1 MNINKIDEKNDDFP
15 VSGSSESAQSL
26 KGAAYVASRLPFFP
40 EHPGVYRMLNGQ
52 GKILYVG
59 KAKSLRRRLE
69 NYAHPER
76 TCVRIQRMISEIEQI
91 EIIETKTEAEAF
103 LLENDLIKRL
113 KPYYNILLKDD
124 KTFPH
129 ILITTG
135 DEWPQMLKHRGA
147 RTKKGEYFGP
157 FASAQTVNETLAV
170 LQKAFLLRSCTDNV
184 FYHRTRPCLLHQIKR
199 CSAPCAGK
207 ISKEEYL
214 SLVGQ
219 VCDFMHHKSTRVQEG
234 LAAEMERAS
243 EAMRYEEAAVYRDRI
258 RALNQIQSQSGDL
271 DGIAD
276 CDIAAVFTDKGQSC
290 VQMFFYR
297 GGRSCGN
304 FVSFP
309 AQAEERTDGEILQAF
324 IGQFYM
330 THAAPNEIL
339 ISTSLPEREVV
350 AQALGDKAGHAVR
363 IADGVRGNRRRLVE
377 RAVMN
382 AKEALLRKRMEGA
395 SRADLLEQLREL
407 AGLKTPVR
415 RVETY
420 DNSHIQ
426 GAHAVGAMVVATPEG
441 FDRKSYRKF
450 NISWD
455 SFTPGDDFGMMREVL
470 TRRFKRGLEENN
482 LPDVILIDGG
492 AIQLKVALEVLKE
505 LNVPDV
511 VAIGVAKGEDRNA
524 GRETLHFADRP
535 PLNLE
540 FDNPLLHYIQRL
552 RDEAH
557 RFVIGTHRI
566 KRRNDT
572 LVSALDAI
580 GGIGAKRKKALLQHF
595 GSVKAIKAVSVE
607 EIAKVEGISPVLAQQ
622 IFDALK

>member
-1 MNINKIDEKNDDFP
+1 MINEKNNDFQL
-15 VSGSSESAQSL
+15 SESDESAQTL
-26 KGAAYVASRLPFFP
+26 KGAAYVAARLPFFP
-40 EHPGVYRMLNGQ
+40 ECPGVYRMLNGQ
-52 GKILYVG
+52 GKVLYVG
-59 KAKSLRRRLE
+59 KAKNLRRRLE

-76 TCVRIQRMISEIEQI
+76 TCMRIQRMISEIKRI

-103 LLENDLIKRL
+103 LLENDLIKKL

-129 ILITTG
+129 ILITTK
-135 DEWPQMLKHRGA
+135 DDWPQMLKHRGA

-214 SLVGQ
+214 SSVKQ
-219 VCDFMHHKSTRVQEG
+219 VCDFMRNKNTQVQEE
-234 LAAEMERAS
+234 LAAKMERAS
-243 EAMRYEEAAVYRDRI
+243 ETLCYEKAAVYRDRI
-258 RALNQIQSQSGDL
+258 RALNQIQSQSSDL

-304 FVSFP
+304 YASFLS
-309 AQAEERTDGEILQAF
+309 QTAEQTDGEILQAF

-330 THAAPNEIL
+330 THAVPNEIL
-339 ISTSLPEREVV
+339 VSVSLPEQDIV
-350 AQALGDKAGHAVR
+350 AQALSDKAEHTVR
-363 IADGVRGNRRRLVE
+363 IADNVRANRRRLVE

-395 SRADLLEQLREL
+395 SRADLLERLQEL

-441 FDRKSYRKF
+441 FEKKSYRKF

-482 LPDVILIDGG
+482 LPDIILIDGG
-492 AIQLKVALEVLKE
+492 AIQLKIALEVLKE

-511 VAIGVAKGEDRNA
+511 IAIGVAKGEDRNA
-524 GRETLHFADRP
+524 GKETLHFADKP

-557 RFVIGTHRI
+557 RFVISTHRI

-572 LVSALDAI
+572 LVSVLDSI
-580 GGIGAKRKKALLQHF
+580 GGIGAKRKKALLRHF
-595 GSVKAIKAVSVE
+595 GSVKAIKAVGAE
-607 EIAKVEGISPVLAQQ
+607 EIAKVEGISPTLARR

>member
-1 MNINKIDEKNDDFP
+1 MIAEKSVTFKP
-15 VSGSSESAQSL
+15 VESGESAQNLTGS
-26 KGAAYVASRLPFFP
+26 AYVAAHLAYFP
-40 EHPGVYRMLNGQ
+40 ERPGVYRMLNGP
-52 GKILYVG
+52 GKVLYVG
-59 KAKSLRRRLE
+59 KAKNLRRRLE

-76 TCVRIQRMISEIEQI
+76 TCMRIQRMISQIERI
-91 EIIETKTEAEAF
+91 EIIETTTESEAF

-129 ILITTG
+129 ILVTTR

-157 FASAQTVNETLAV
+157 FASAAAVNETLAV

-207 ISKEEYL
+207 ISREDYL
-214 SLVGQ
+214 ALVREA
-219 VCDFMHHKSTRVQEG
+219 CAFMHNKSTKVQSE
-234 LAAEMERAS
+234 LAAKMEQAS
-243 EAMRYEEAAVYRDRI
+243 ADMRYEEAAVLRDRI
-258 RALNQIQSQSGDL
+258 RALNQIQSQSSDL
-271 DGIAD
+271 DGISD
-276 CDIAAVFTDKGQSC
+276 CDVIGIYTDKEQTC
-290 VQMFFYR
+290 VQVFFYR

-304 FVSFP
+304 YASFP
-309 AQAEERTDGEILQAF
+309 SQTAGQSDGEILQAF

-330 THAAPNEIL
+330 THSLPREIL
-339 ISTSLPEREVV
+339 LSAALPEQDVV
-350 AQALGDKAGHAVR
+350 AQALGERAGGSVKLSDKTRA
-363 IADGVRGNRRRLVE
+363 NRRRLVD

-382 AKEALLRKRMEGA
+382 AKEALLRKRLEGSA
-395 SRADLLEQLREL
+395 RAELLEQLREL
-407 AGLKTPVR
+407 LRLENPIS

-426 GAHAVGAMVVATPEG
+426 GSHAVGAMVVATPDG
-441 FDRKSYRKF
+441 FDKKSYRKF

-455 SFTPGDDFGMMREVL
+455 TFTPGDDFGMMREVL
-470 TRRFKRGLEENN
+470 TRRFKRGLAENN

-492 AIQLKVALEVLKE
+492 EIQLRVALEVLKE
-505 LNVPDV
+505 LNVAN
-511 VAIGVAKGEDRNA
+511 VAAVGVAKGVDRNA
-524 GRETLHFADRP
+524 GKETLHFADRP

-572 LVSALDAI
+572 LVSALDSIA
-580 GGIGAKRKKALLQHF
+580 GIGAKRKKALLQHF
-595 GSVKAIKAVSVE
+595 GSVRAIKAVSVE
-607 EIAKVEGISPVLAQQ
+607 EIAKVEGISPTLANQ
-622 IFDALK
+622 IFEALK